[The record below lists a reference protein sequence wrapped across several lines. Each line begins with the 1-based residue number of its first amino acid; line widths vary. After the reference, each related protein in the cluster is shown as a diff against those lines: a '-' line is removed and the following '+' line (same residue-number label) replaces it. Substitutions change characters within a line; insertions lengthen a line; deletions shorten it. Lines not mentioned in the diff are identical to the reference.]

1 MNTPGNSEAAP
12 LPAAT
17 DINVY
22 DTLDEQ
28 VAVRHFA
35 GKTLAEAEALF
46 QDNALRYQE
55 DLMFMGP
62 VAFRFY
68 VPAYVNYLRSK
79 ASSGDP
85 DAVNCFVSL
94 VRHRW
99 EHEPDELKPVRE
111 LLVDACRAILAEWDR
126 FGVDETIYCGWGE
139 MGLRGDYEALI
150 ASLTTTSAD
159 DPAGLR

>member
-1 MNTPGNSEAAP
+1 M
-12 LPAAT
+12 PAAT

-68 VPAYVNYLRSK
+68 LPAYVNYLRSE

-85 DAVNCFVSL
+85 DAVNCIVSL

-99 EHEPDELKPVRE
+99 EFEPDELKPVRE
-111 LLVDACRAILAEWDR
+111 LLVDACRTVLAEWDR
-126 FGVDETIYCGWGE
+126 FGVDEAIYCGWSE
-139 MGLRGDYEALI
+139 MGLRGDYEALVTSLSG
-150 ASLTTTSAD
+150 AS
-159 DPAGLR
+159 GGR